1 MGDSEVFT
9 LADGS
14 STLSLN
20 AGLRGH
26 QGAATLSATVSVSDG
41 NDSAMERVIEVLVS
55 GALQVA
61 LADGLTAPVDSQ
73 YEGLV
78 GSVVVL
84 GGYAGEVSL
93 TLKGPDA
100 GKFELSDSLLN
111 VQVKANSEQTLTVT
125 LAAER
130 GVEKSEREVLV
141 TVTVEMLRVVH
152 SQKASVVYGE
162 SSRAFYQLE
171 ASGGAGGR
179 NYTIVGS
186 GARGGGARQ
195 QWTTVSPV

>member
-1 MGDSEVFT
+1 M
-9 LADGS
+9 
-14 STLSLN
+14 
-20 AGLRGH
+20 
-26 QGAATLSATVSVSDG
+26 
-41 NDSAMERVIEVLVS
+41 
-55 GALQVA
+55 
-61 LADGLTAPVDSQ
+61 ADGLTAPVDSQ

-93 TLKGPDA
+93 ILKGPDA

-141 TVTVEMLRVVH
+141 TVTVEMLRVAH
-152 SQKASVVYGE
+152 SQNASVVYGE
-162 SSRAFYQLE
+162 SSRVVL
-171 ASGGAGGR
+171 SVGGVWWCGGTEL
-179 NYTIVGS
+179 YDCGQWW
-186 GARGGGARQ
+186 GGGGARQ
-195 QWTTVSPV
+195 QWTTV